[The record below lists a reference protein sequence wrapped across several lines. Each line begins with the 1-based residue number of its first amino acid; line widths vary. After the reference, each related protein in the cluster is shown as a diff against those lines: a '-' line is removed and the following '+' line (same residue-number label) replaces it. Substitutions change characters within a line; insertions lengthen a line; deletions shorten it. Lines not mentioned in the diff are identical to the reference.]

1 MLSPDAKAIWKS
13 PAGGNL
19 VRAMLGL
26 KPWEEE
32 DRQTAR
38 ELAKLSIPEDDDGEG
53 GEDDD

>member
-13 PAGGNL
+13 KAGGSL
-19 VRAMLGL
+19 VCAMLGL

-38 ELAKLSIPEDDDGEG
+38 ELAKLSIPEDDEDEEG
-53 GEDDD
+53 DD